1 VRAAWI
7 LRRGVE
13 TKIFAIP
20 ALMYR
25 LVDQLK
31 TIKAANIV
39 VEDFLAD

>member
-1 VRAAWI
+1 MVFKC
-7 LRRGVE
+7 GVE

-20 ALMYR
+20 ALMHR

-39 VEDFLAD
+39 VEDFFAD